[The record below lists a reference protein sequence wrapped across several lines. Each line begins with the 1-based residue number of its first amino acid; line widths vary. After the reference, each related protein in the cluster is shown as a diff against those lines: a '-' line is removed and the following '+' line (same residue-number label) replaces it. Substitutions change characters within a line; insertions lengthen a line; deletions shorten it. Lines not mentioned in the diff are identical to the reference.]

1 MKIKNITHH
10 DMSTKEFKG
19 FTKTSKTF
27 AAWRQVSKTIN
38 FGVLF
43 GCTAPTLAG
52 QLENAGYTEK
62 EALEYIHNMHQEKLF
77 QETVNQKR
85 GKMAKNKVAFFVAAT
100 LMLEAYYKAYP
111 GVKTR
116 SEREIAFA
124 WDHGYSRMWHGP
136 VRHLPELRYMKRNSK
151 GEVMGAD
158 RKLFS
163 SMVSNRQNQA
173 GNSPIQCMEM
183 RVAGATIYN
192 VFQYVDEWHLKSLMW
207 NMVHDS
213 EDWCVYKPEAELLS
227 SLIDACS
234 TWHRQPEFGVYMKMD
249 FQWCDQSHGLQNNLY
264 HGGAENP
271 WKTLPIEEAVA
282 KWNDQHKD
290 VPGFEPIKWHGCA
303 I

>member
-1 MKIKNITHH
+1 MKIKSISTHN
-10 DMSTKEFKG
+10 MSTKEFKS

-27 AAWRQVSKTIN
+27 AAWRQVAKTVN
-38 FGVLF
+38 FGTLF
-43 GCTAPTLAG
+43 GATAPTLAL

-62 EALEYIHNMHQEKLF
+62 EALEYIHNMKQEKLF

-85 GKMAKNKVAFFVAAT
+85 GKMPKNKVAFFVAAT

-111 GVKTR
+111 GVKKR
-116 SEREIAFA
+116 AEREIAFA
-124 WDHGYSRMWHGP
+124 WDKGYSRMWHGP
-136 VRHLPELRYMKRNSK
+136 VRHLPELKYMKRNSK

-192 VFQYVDEWHLKSLMW
+192 VFQYVDEWKLKSYMY

-213 EDWCVYKPEAELLS
+213 EDWCVYKPEAELLM

-234 TWHRQPEFGVYMKMD
+234 TWHRQPEFGVFMKMD
-249 FQWCDQSHGLQNNLY
+249 FQFADQSHGLQNNLY

-282 KWNDQHKD
+282 NWNEKNKD
-290 VPGFEPIKWHGCA
+290 VPGFEPIKWHGCR

>member
-1 MKIKNITHH
+1 
-10 DMSTKEFKG
+10 MSTKEFKS
-19 FTKTSKTF
+19 FTKTSPKF
-27 AAWRQVSKTIN
+27 ASWRQVAKTIN
-38 FGVLF
+38 FATLF
-43 GCTAPTLAG
+43 GATAPTLAL

-62 EALEYIHNMHQEKLF
+62 EALEYIGLLNQTKLF

-85 GKMAKNKVAFFVAAT
+85 GKMSKNKVAFFVAAT

-111 GVKTR
+111 GVKKR
-116 SEREIAFA
+116 AEREIDFA
-124 WDHGYSRMWHGP
+124 WEHGYSRMWHGP
-136 VRHLPELRYMKRNSK
+136 VRHLPELKYMKRNSK
-151 GEVMGAD
+151 GELIGAD

-192 VFQYVDEWHLKSLMW
+192 VFKYCDEWKLKSYMF

-213 EDWCVYKPEAELLS
+213 EDWLVYKPEALLLT
-227 SLIDACS
+227 SLIEACS

-249 FQWCDQSHGLQNNLY
+249 FQFADQSHGLQNNLY
-264 HGGAENP
+264 HGGQENP
-271 WKTLPIEEAVA
+271 WTPLPIEDACA
-282 KWNDQHKD
+282 KWNEDHKNE
-290 VPGFEPIKWHGCA
+290 PGFEPIHWHGCD